1 MSSVS
6 LLSLVLSVVT
16 CTTEVWHDT
25 AAVVMIT
32 PENGTALSIS
42 GAVFAIGSPI
52 RRIEGVIDVGVD
64 LCEPLEQPDLNE
76 KIVLVKTNDNCS
88 TRAKCNIGRHQE
100 NKLNQ
105 AITKKVKPHST
116 MHSL

>member
-1 MSSVS
+1 MEPPIGVTTSCNGS
-6 LLSLVLSVVT
+6 LA
-16 CTTEVWHDT
+16 TT
-25 AAVVMIT
+25 
-32 PENGTALSIS
+32 GL
-42 GAVFAIGSPI
+42 PI

-100 NKLNQ
+100 NELNQ